1 MISIQK
7 LLNENVS
14 KNENDT
20 RNYTITMVGSF
31 HIILLHCKKEAELH
45 QIIP

>member
-1 MISIQK
+1 MITIQK
-7 LLNENVS
+7 KRKCFKEH
-14 KNENDT
+14 NENDT
-20 RNYTITMVGSF
+20 RNHTITMVGSF